1 MKWGTWVLVV
11 IMTVGLGLRFWQ
23 FESRLSFDFDNE
35 YFAGEAKKI
44 LIDYKLTLV
53 GQEASTQGVFIG
65 PGYTYLTTA
74 VYALFKGDPVAGG
87 VTAVLFGIAT
97 TVMLYLVGKNIK
109 GEAAGLIAAGF
120 YQLSLFGMGW
130 DWGGSALNGMLLIP
144 LLWLYGWLTRR
155 WWLNFLA
162 VGLAFHFHPT
172 AIILATCSVIL
183 AVKQRREISRQEI
196 VRGLVLVLVCLSPL
210 MLFDLRHGF
219 SITKHILAVLA
230 PDAIKDQSVSALL
243 RVLLNSVV
251 GWVDASQYATSYRVA
266 IPVLILLALSGWKNR
281 LAQVSRFW
289 LAFWLL
295 LVVTG
300 AALLA
305 YPRHVTDYYSMV
317 VYGPSL
323 VAIAVVLVQLKGT
336 IFRIGVTLFLV
347 WFVLTNLRLWRDF
360 TKAHNLQAK
369 KQVVAWIINHAQG
382 RRFDISDSFIT
393 LGHNTGYNYLFYWQ
407 GAKLDKKDPQVIY
420 SLVIPPG
427 YKDITPKYEAAGIGV
442 IWDEIP

>member
-1 MKWGTWVLVV
+1 MKWSAWLLIVL
-11 IMTVGLGLRFWQ
+11 ISVGLGLRLWQ

-35 YFAGEAKKI
+35 YFAWEAKKI
-44 LIDYKLTLV
+44 LVDHKLTLV
-53 GQEASTQGVFIG
+53 GQEASTQGVFIA
-65 PGYTYLTTA
+65 PGYTYLTA
-74 VYALFKGDPVAGG
+74 GIYALYKGNPIAGG
-87 VTAVLFGIAT
+87 VTAVLFGVAT

-109 GEAAGLIAAGF
+109 DEVAGLIAAGF
-120 YQLSLFGMGW
+120 YQLSLFGMDW
-130 DWGGSALNGMLLIP
+130 DWGGSALNGMLFIP
-144 LLWLYGWLTRR
+144 LLWLYGWLTRK

-172 AIILATCSVIL
+172 AIILAICSLVL
-183 AVKQRREISRQEI
+183 ALKHRQEI
-196 VRGLVLVLVCLSPL
+196 ARKELFAGLVLVLICLSPL
-210 MLFDLRHGF
+210 ALFDLRHGF
-219 SITKHILAVLA
+219 SITKHILAVSA
-230 PDAIKDQSVSALL
+230 PDNIKDQSVVALL

-251 GWVDASQYATSYRVA
+251 GWVDASQYATSYKVVM
-266 IPVLILLALSGWKNR
+266 PVLVLMAISGWRKR
-281 LAQVSRFW
+281 ATQGRFW

-295 LVVTG
+295 LTTTG

-323 VAIAVVLVQLKGT
+323 VAVAVVIAGLKKT
-336 IFRIGVTLFLV
+336 VLKIGAAVFLI
-347 WFVLTNLRLWRDF
+347 WFGLTNFHLWQNF
-360 TKAHNLQAK
+360 SKSHNLQAK
-369 KQVVAWIINHAQG
+369 KKVVAWIIDHAQG

-393 LGHNTGYNYLFYWQ
+393 LGYNTGYNYLFHWQ
-407 GAKLDKKDPQVIY
+407 GASLDKLDPQVIY